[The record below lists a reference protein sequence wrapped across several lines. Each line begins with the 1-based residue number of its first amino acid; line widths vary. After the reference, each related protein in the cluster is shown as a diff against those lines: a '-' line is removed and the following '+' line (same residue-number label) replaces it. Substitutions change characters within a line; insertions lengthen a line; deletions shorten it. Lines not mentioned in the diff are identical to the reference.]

1 MNTIGEYTLL
11 PWVPYAGIGLLGLVI
26 IGAVLMAI
34 SRGRTRKRALSWAEN
49 ASNRERLKD
58 KALFLAALVPSLLV
72 WLAVMGVSFIG
83 LTGFARDVMH
93 WNHWTNMLVPLS
105 LDGISVSFGAW
116 AFVAVKRGRHPGRS
130 YKIVLA
136 AATMSAVL
144 NFVHGRTEYSIWA
157 GGYLAFLSFAG
168 MAMFHELLDQFMA
181 QLDDD
186 ALFRGIKKP
195 RFGERW
201 LWAPVTTFQARKAW
215 IVYPVPVV
223 VKPTIGNSLK
233 HLERVQEALGKKK
246 IVVTVTYTEDQ
257 LSVFPDGVF
266 PASGP
271 ASRRL
276 PEAAEAGQKPAS
288 RSPNGSSGAPS
299 NGLPY
304 QANGHQKPEGTGNGR
319 PSEKSSGGFRQP
331 AFDTS
336 QKSVSEEDQI
346 LHLVTS
352 LRGNPGLTVKDTQAL
367 LGVNF
372 YTARERL
379 SSARERIKAG
389 NAS

>member
-1 MNTIGEYTLL
+1 MTIGDYTLL
-11 PWVPYAGIGLLGLVI
+11 PWVPYAGIGLFGCVI
-26 IGAVLMAI
+26 AGALLMAV
-34 SRGRTRKRALSWAEN
+34 SRGRARQRTLSWAEN

-58 KALFLAALVPSLLV
+58 RALFLAALVPSLLV

-93 WNHWTNMLVPLS
+93 WNHWTNILVPLS

-136 AATMSAVL
+136 AASMSAVL

-181 QLDDD
+181 QLDED
-186 ALFRGIKKP
+186 AAFRGLKKP

-201 LWAPVTTFQARKAW
+201 LWAPMTTFKARKAW
-215 IVYPVPVV
+215 IVYPVPVI
-223 VKPTIGNSLK
+223 VKPTVGNSLA
-233 HLERVQEALGKKK
+233 HLARVQQALGKKNL
-246 IVVTVTYTEDQ
+246 VVTVIYTADQ
-257 LSVFPDGVF
+257 LLLFPDGLL
-266 PASGP
+266 PASGA

-276 PEAAEAGQKPAS
+276 PEAAEAGQKTAS
-288 RSPNGSSGAPS
+288 RSPNGSSGT
-299 NGLPY
+299 NGHGLPLPV
-304 QANGHQKPEGTGNGR
+304 NGHGKPEAPGNGR
-319 PSEKSSGGFRQP
+319 PSEKSSGGFRPP

-346 LHLVTS
+346 LHLMTS
-352 LRGNPGLTVKDTQAL
+352 LRANPALTVKDTQAL

-379 SSARERIKAG
+379 TAARERLQAA
-389 NAS
+389 NPS